1 MKMPSLRWRAWE
13 QSTRSEISSISLR
26 ATLALGH
33 DDEARLA
40 VAGVT
45 VFDQK
50 ATLRS
55 LAPGFLDIYK
65 EADDRE
71 HLRANLLKAGLQ
83 E

>member
-1 MKMPSLRWRAWE
+1 M
-13 QSTRSEISSISLR
+13 
-26 ATLALGH
+26 
-33 DDEARLA
+33 
-40 VAGVT
+40 AGVT